1 VRGGD
6 PGAPL
11 PSRVPQV
18 WVYTGLHGPLMAPVC
33 HFCGYRGKREGVE
46 ETVCR
51 TRDDMKHCVH
61 WCQEDEEEE
70 EEEE

>member
-1 VRGGD
+1 
-6 PGAPL
+6 
-11 PSRVPQV
+11 
-18 WVYTGLHGPLMAPVC
+18 MAPVC